1 MATQETAARGENT
14 AREALSLVMRD
25 DGIACIRIDCP
36 GQSQNTLG
44 RDEMHQASRL
54 LDRLE
59 SDESVKGIIFMSGK
73 AGSFIAGADI
83 HLIESCKSVEEASA
97 LAGEGQ
103 QIFERIAT
111 FPLPVVAAIDGVC
124 LGGGLE
130 LALAC
135 HARVCT
141 DSDQTRLGQPEV
153 QLGLLPG
160 GGGTQRLPRLIGI
173 PAALDLMLT
182 GKRLR
187 SAQAQRLG
195 LVDDRVPKSILLET
209 ALHWVSVCQSG
220 RVRRGSGWLQG
231 LMSWALGGN
240 PLGRGIVLQQAR
252 KQVQARTGGHYPAPL
267 RIIDCVESG
276 MSQGI
281 EQGLKAEA
289 LAFGELAMTP
299 QARQLINLYFATTA
313 MKKDTGVAD
322 PNVKPRTV
330 RRVGVLGAGLM
341 GAGISFVTVDR
352 AKVPVRLKDVEPN
365 RLSKGLKY
373 IHERID
379 ERQRRHSITRF
390 EAERERQRVTPTL
403 DFSGYKGLDLVI
415 EAVFEDLEL
424 KHRMV
429 REVEANCNENAI
441 FASNTSS
448 LPLARIAQAA
458 ERPQNVIGLHYF
470 SPVDRMPLLEVIAH
484 GRTAA
489 EVIATAVAFARAQGK
504 TPIVVRDGVGF
515 YVNRILAPYLSEAV
529 HLLEEGVAID
539 RIDQALVRFGFP
551 VGPFKLLDEVGIDI
565 TAKVAPVLHAAFG
578 ERMQPVAA
586 IQRMLDAE
594 RLGKKNNRGFYRYGG
609 KRSGKEVDEGVYRLL
624 EVTAQKEMADAAIV
638 DRTLILMLNEAAR
651 CLDEGVIRDARDGD
665 VGAVFGIGFPPFR
678 GGPFRYMDSL
688 GLGAVASALKDF
700 ESSVGS
706 RYTPAA
712 VITAMARDQRC
723 FYADAARATAS

>member
-1 MATQETAARGENT
+1 MAAQETATRDEDT
-14 AREALSLVMRD
+14 PREALSLIVRD

-44 RDEMHQASRL
+44 RDEMREASGL

-59 SDESVKGIIFMSGK
+59 RDESVKGIIFISSK
-73 AGSFIAGADI
+73 PGSFIAGADI
-83 HLIESCKSVEEASA
+83 HLIEACQSAEEASA
-97 LAGEGQ
+97 LASEGQ

-141 DSDQTRLGQPEV
+141 DSDQTRLGLPEV

-173 PAALDLMLT
+173 PAALDLLLT
-182 GKRLR
+182 GKRVR

-195 LVDDRVPKSILLET
+195 LVDDRVPESILLDT
-209 ALHWVSVCQSG
+209 ALQWVGVCQRG
-220 RVRRGSGWLQG
+220 QVRRDSSWFQG
-231 LMSWALGGN
+231 LTSWALGGN
-240 PLGRGIVLQQAR
+240 PLGRGMVLKQAR
-252 KQVQARTGGHYPAPL
+252 KQVEARTRGNYPAPP
-267 RIIDCVESG
+267 RIIECVESG
-276 MSQGI
+276 MSKGLD
-281 EQGLKAEA
+281 QGLKAEA
-289 LAFGELAMTP
+289 KAFGELAMTP

-322 PNVKPRTV
+322 PNVKPRAV

-341 GAGISFVTVDR
+341 GAGISFVTAGR
-352 AKVPVRLKDVEPN
+352 AKVPVRLKDIEPD
-365 RLSKGLKY
+365 RLASGLKY
-373 IHERID
+373 VNERID
-379 ERQRRHSITRF
+379 ERLRRHSITRF
-390 EAERERQRVTPTL
+390 EAERERHRVTPTL
-403 DFSGYKGLDLVI
+403 DFSGYQGLDLVI
-415 EAVFEDLEL
+415 EAVFEDLEV
-424 KHRMV
+424 KRGMV
-429 REVEANCNENAI
+429 REVEANCNENTI

-458 ERPQNVIGLHYF
+458 ERPENVIGLHYF

-484 GRTAA
+484 ERTAA

-504 TPIVVRDGVGF
+504 TPIVVRDEVGF

-529 HLLEEGVAID
+529 HLLEDGVAID

-565 TAKVAPVLHAAFG
+565 TAKVAPVLHEAFG
-578 ERMQPVAA
+578 ERMRPVSA
-586 IQRMLDAE
+586 IERLLDAD
-594 RLGKKNNRGFYRYGG
+594 RLGKKNGRGFYRYGG
-609 KRSGKEVDEGVYRLL
+609 KRSGKEVDESVYRLL
-624 EVTAQKEMADAAIV
+624 EVPHPHKGMAAAAIV
-638 DRTLILMLNEAAR
+638 ERTLLLMLNEAAR

-665 VGAVFGIGFPPFR
+665 VGAVFGIGFPPFQ
-678 GGPFRYMDSL
+678 GGPFRHMDSL
-688 GLGAVASALKDF
+688 GLGAVASMLKGF

-706 RYTPAA
+706 RYAPAA
-712 VITAMARDQRC
+712 VVTAMAQDHRC
-723 FYADAARATAS
+723 FYPD

>member
-1 MATQETAARGENT
+1 MSGQETTAAPGADT
-14 AREALSLVMRD
+14 PREALSLAVRD
-25 DGIACIRIDCP
+25 DGIACISIDCS

-44 RDEMHQASRL
+44 RDEMRAASRL

-59 SDESVKGIIFMSGK
+59 RDESIKGLIFMSAK
-73 AGSFIAGADI
+73 PGSFIAGADI
-83 HLIESCKSVEEASA
+83 HLIEACKSTEEASA
-97 LAGEGQ
+97 LAAEGQ
-103 QIFERIAT
+103 QIFDRIAT

-135 HARVCT
+135 QARVGT
-141 DSDQTRLGQPEV
+141 DSDQTRFGLPEV

-160 GGGTQRLPRLIGI
+160 GGGTQRLPRLIGL
-173 PAALDLMLT
+173 PAALDLLLT
-182 GKRLR
+182 GRRLR
-187 SAQAQRLG
+187 SVRAQRLG
-195 LVDDRVPKSILLET
+195 LIDDRVPASILLEA
-209 ALHWVSVCQSG
+209 ALQWVRICQRG
-220 RVRRGSGWLQG
+220 KVRRGSGWLHG
-231 LMSWALGGN
+231 LTSWALGGN
-240 PLGRGIVLQQAR
+240 PWGRGMILKQAR
-252 KQVQARTGGHYPAPL
+252 QRVEARTGGNYPAPL
-267 RIIDCVESG
+267 RIIDCVERG
-276 MSQGI
+276 MSAGI

-289 LAFGELAMTP
+289 AAFGELAMTP

-322 PNVKPRTV
+322 PDVKPRAIQ
-330 RRVGVLGAGLM
+330 RIGVLGAGLM
-341 GAGISFVTVDR
+341 GAGISFVTVSR
-352 AKVPVRLKDVEPN
+352 ARVPVRLKDIEPK
-365 RLSKGLKY
+365 RLSSGLKY
-373 IHERID
+373 INERID
-379 ERQRRHSITRF
+379 ERLRRHSITRF
-390 EAERERQRVTPTL
+390 EAERERHRVTPTL

-429 REVEANCNENAI
+429 RDVEANCSEDT
-441 FASNTSS
+441 FVASNTSS

-470 SPVDRMPLLEVIAH
+470 SPVERMPLVEVIAH
-484 GRTAA
+484 ERTAA
-489 EVIATAVAFARAQGK
+489 EVIATAMAFARAQGK
-504 TPIVVRDGVGF
+504 TPIVVRDRAGF

-565 TAKVAPVLHAAFG
+565 TAKVAPVLHEAFG
-578 ERMQPVAA
+578 ERMRPVGA
-586 IQRMLDAE
+586 IERLLESD
-594 RLGKKNNRGFYRYGG
+594 RLGKKNGRGFYRYGG

-624 EVTAQKEMADAAIV
+624 GVIPHKAMAAAAIV
-638 DRTLILMLNEAAR
+638 ERTLFLMLNEAAR
-651 CLDEGVIRDARDGD
+651 CLGEGVIAGARDGD

-688 GLGAVASALKDF
+688 GLASVASTLGDF
-700 ESSVGS
+700 AASVGD

-712 VITAMARDQRC
+712 AITTMARDQRC
-723 FYADAARATAS
+723 FYAD

>member
-1 MATQETAARGENT
+1 MARQETAAQGEST
-14 AREALSLVMRD
+14 RREALSLELRD

-44 RDEMHQASRL
+44 RAEMDQASRL

-59 SDESVKGIIFMSGK
+59 RDESVNGIIFMSGK
-73 AGSFIAGADI
+73 AGTFIAGADI
-83 HLIESCKSVEEASA
+83 HMIEACKSAAEASA

-103 QIFERIAT
+103 AIFQRIAG
-111 FPLPVVAAIDGVC
+111 FAVPVVAAIDGAC

-160 GGGTQRLPRLIGI
+160 GGGTQRLPRLIGL

-195 LVDDRVPKSILLET
+195 LVDDRVPEPILLET
-209 ALHWVSVCQSG
+209 ALQWVAICQRG
-220 RVRRGSGWLQG
+220 RIRRGGGWLQE
-231 LMSWALGGN
+231 LTAWALRGN
-240 PLGRGIVLQQAR
+240 PLGRAAVLKQAR
-252 KQVQARTGGHYPAPL
+252 KQAEARTKGNYPAPARL
-267 RIIDCVESG
+267 IECVERGLSE
-276 MSQGI
+276 GI

-289 LAFGELAMTP
+289 QAFGELAMTP
-299 QARQLINLYFATTA
+299 QARQLINLYFATSA

-322 PNVKPRTV
+322 PDVEPRAL

-341 GAGISFVTVDR
+341 GAGISFVTAVR

-365 RLSKGLKY
+365 GLASGLKY
-373 IHERID
+373 INERID
-379 ERQRRHSITRF
+379 QRLRRQAISRF
-390 EAERERQRVTPTL
+390 EAERARHRVTPTL
-403 DFSGYKGLDLVI
+403 DFSGYRGLDLVI

-429 REVEANCNENAI
+429 REVEANCNADVI

-470 SPVDRMPLLEVIAH
+470 SPVERMPLLEVIAH
-484 GRTAA
+484 ERTAP
-489 EVIATAVAFARAQGK
+489 EVTATAMAFARAQGK
-504 TPIVVRDGVGF
+504 TPIMVRDGAGF
-515 YVNRILAPYLSEAV
+515 YVNRILAPYLNEAV

-565 TAKVAPVLHAAFG
+565 IAKVAPVLHEAFG
-578 ERMQPVAA
+578 ERMRPVSA
-586 IQRMLDAE
+586 IERMLEAD
-594 RLGKKNNRGFYRYGG
+594 RLGKKSGRGFYRYGG
-609 KRSGKEVDEGVYRLL
+609 KRSGKEVDQSIYRLL
-624 EVTAQKEMADAAIV
+624 AVSAQQEMADAAIV
-638 DRTLILMLNEAAR
+638 ERTLILMLNEAAR
-651 CLDEGVIRDARDGD
+651 CLDEGVIRQARDGD
-665 VGAVFGIGFPPFR
+665 VGAVFGIGFPPFL
-678 GGPFRYMDSL
+678 GGPFRYMDSR
-688 GLGAVASALKDF
+688 GLDAVASTLAGF

-706 RYTPAA
+706 RYAPAP
-712 VITAMARDQRC
+712 VVSAMAREPRR
-723 FYADAARATAS
+723 FYPG